1 MYGKYGFYESIDFTP
16 GRTNKGYTPVKTYM
30 AHHQGLIL
38 VSINNLINNKIF
50 QKRFMQNPEM
60 QAIEILLQ
68 EKMPEKMII
77 TKEEKRESR
86 KKKICRL

>member
-1 MYGKYGFYESIDFTP
+1 
-16 GRTNKGYTPVKTYM
+16 M

-68 EKMPEKMII
+68 EKMAEKMNI
-77 TKEEKRESR
+77 TKE
-86 KKKICRL
+86 